1 MLKLSTGTELDHS
14 KDAQREQIAKICGM
28 KDEDTLDRDLLINVQ
43 FMDKVFFNPNSELH
57 KSFFNWDPFS
67 HEENAQLQDETS
79 VENILQYLITA

>member
-43 FMDKVFFNPNSELH
+43 FMDKVFFNPDSELH

-67 HEENAQLQDETS
+67 HEENAQLWDETS